1 MTPSAACNAPT
12 QVGGR
17 LAWLRACWLAQ
28 LRVKLH
34 FLNAGYAKI
43 PHRALIRNQVRS
55 AYVFA
60 VQRLPIG
67 CLDVVV
73 QVQPA
78 MTLPEIGV
86 GGYAPSAELVFIFID
101 PQNLRLAPCLSSELA
116 PIIAHEF
123 MHAMRWRGPGYGT
136 TLGEALVS
144 EGLALH
150 FEAML
155 RGAVPWY
162 AEAPDAAV
170 LERLESEA
178 RAHWSDEAYERLVWF
193 SPHADARGPAYRG
206 YALGY
211 HLVARRL
218 AEWGLPP
225 EAVWDRAA
233 ALF

>member
-1 MTPSAACNAPT
+1 MIPSAARDAPP
-12 QVGGR
+12 QAGGVMAR
-17 LAWLRACWLAQ
+17 LRARLLAQ
-28 LRVKLH
+28 QRVKLH
-34 FLNAGYAKI
+34 FLNAGHTKI
-43 PHRALIRNQVRS
+43 GHRALIRKQVRI
-55 AYVFA
+55 AYAFA
-60 VQRLPIG
+60 VRRLPIG

-73 QVQPA
+73 QVAPA

-86 GGYAPSAELVFIFID
+86 GAYSPSAELVFVFID
-101 PQNLRLAPCLSSELA
+101 PQHSQLASCLASELA
-116 PIIAHEF
+116 PITVHEF

-162 AEAPDAAV
+162 AAAPDEAV

-178 RAHWSDEAYERLVWF
+178 RARWSDEAYERLVWF
-193 SPHADARGPAYRG
+193 SPRVDTWGLAYRG

-211 HLVARRL
+211 RLVARRL
-218 AEWGLPP
+218 AEWGLPL
-225 EAVWDRAA
+225 ESVWDRPA